1 MRMIIGVL
9 LMFSLILAGCGKQD
23 ELEQRNKELAQELQ
37 SKDKFIEEVTS
48 NINEIHGA
56 LEAAWAM
63 EKKIVRQTTTA
74 EGSKALTSAELKQSI
89 LSRISDMSS
98 ALSDNRKKIASLEK
112 RLKGLNVQYVS
123 LTKMVDQLKTDLEE
137 REKSIT
143 ELQDRIRSLESDVA
157 KKTEIIA
164 ARETTIASHETTIL
178 EQRKMMNTVYF
189 AVGSRDELKKK
200 GVITEE
206 GGILWGLLGTTTT
219 LAGNFDAAQFEPVER
234 SRTAIEV
241 SGRIDEIVPKR
252 DESFYTKEQSENG
265 HTILR
270 IVKPES
276 FWRENHLVIVTH

>member
-9 LMFSLILAGCGKQD
+9 LMFSLIFAGCGKQE

-98 ALSDNRKKIASLEK
+98 ALSDNRKKITSLEK

-143 ELQDRIRSLESDVA
+143 ELQSRIQSLESDVA
-157 KKTEIIA
+157 KKAEIIA
-164 ARETTIASHETTIL
+164 ARETTIASHESTIL

-219 LAGNFDAAQFEPVER
+219 LAGNFDVAQFEPVER

-241 SGRIDEIVPKR
+241 SGAIDEIVPKR

>member
-1 MRMIIGVL
+1 MRTIIGVL
-9 LMFSLILAGCGKQD
+9 FVFSLVLAGCGNQD
-23 ELEQRNKELAQELQ
+23 ELERRNKELAQELQ

-98 ALSDNRKKIASLEK
+98 ALSDNRKKITSLEK

-143 ELQDRIRSLESDVA
+143 ELQTRIRSLESDVA
-157 KKTEIIA
+157 QKTEIIA

-189 AVGSRDELKKK
+189 AVGNRDELKKK
-200 GVITEE
+200 GVISEE
-206 GGILWGLLGTTTT
+206 GGILWGLLGTTTI
-219 LAGNFDAAQFEPVER
+219 LAANFDVAQFEPVER

-241 SGRIDEIVPKR
+241 SGAIDEIVPKR
-252 DESFYTKEQSENG
+252 DESFYVKEQSENG

>member
-1 MRMIIGVL
+1 MRTIIGVL
-9 LMFSLILAGCGKQD
+9 FVFSLVLAGCGNQD
-23 ELEQRNKELAQELQ
+23 ELERRNKELAQELQ

-98 ALSDNRKKIASLEK
+98 ALSDNRKKITSLEK

-143 ELQDRIRSLESDVA
+143 ELQTRIRSLESDVA
-157 KKTEIIA
+157 QKTEIIA

-189 AVGSRDELKKK
+189 AVGNRDELKKK
-200 GVITEE
+200 GVISEE

-219 LAGNFDAAQFEPVER
+219 LAANFDVAQFEPVER

-241 SGRIDEIVPKR
+241 SGAIDEIVPKR